1 MKIKITHKLES
12 FLNYLKNKLTNKN
25 LKEDIARKQLIL
37 NILIFVSIISFLF
50 FNIIRII
57 DLIISDVD
65 RGMPLIY
72 TLAILA
78 FFIFLAFLSKKGK
91 IKLAAW
97 LMIIV
102 YSLPMIYSFILWG
115 ADLPAALL
123 MSVLII
129 AFCGLLIN
137 SITAVIV
144 TIIINLGLVLLT
156 YLHNQKIIVVKNYW
170 RAEEHQIGDAITY
183 AILLLAIT
191 ILVALAIREINY
203 ALKKAR
209 LSEEALQKERDDLE
223 IKVIERTKLL
233 KQAESEKMNQLYRL
247 AEFGRLSSGIF
258 HDLINPLT
266 ALSLNLEQIKN
277 SSDTKL
283 ESAET
288 SLSQAINA
296 SHKMEDL
303 ITCIKRSIKKEG
315 LKETFKIH
323 QEIETSIKL
332 LNYKLRQGNIII
344 HVTYNNQITYQG
356 DAVKFGQIITNLI
369 CNAIDSLENSQQVE
383 KIITINCQKILKK
396 AIIKIQDNGPGI
408 EAKNIEKIFEPFF
421 STKKEKGLGL
431 GLSSVKHLVE
441 TDFKGKIEVKSQPY
455 QKTTF
460 IIILPLNI

>member
-1 MKIKITHKLES
+1 MNTKITHKFEG
-12 FLNYLKNKLTNKN
+12 FLNYLKTKLTNKN
-25 LKEDIARKQLIL
+25 LDENSARKQLIL
-37 NILIFVSIISFLF
+37 NILIFISIISFLF
-50 FNIIRII
+50 FNIIRIV
-57 DLIISDVD
+57 DLIISEVD

-72 TLAILA
+72 TLTILA
-78 FFIFLAFLSKKGK
+78 FFIFLAFLSQKGK
-91 IKLAAW
+91 IQLASW
-97 LMIIV
+97 LIIAA

-137 SITAVIV
+137 SKTALIV
-144 TIIINLGLVLLT
+144 TIIINLGLILLT
-156 YLHNQKIIVVKNYW
+156 YLHKHKIIVVKNYW

-183 AILLLAIT
+183 AILLLVIT
-191 ILVALAIREINY
+191 VLVTLAIREINY

-233 KQAESEKMNQLYRL
+233 RKAELEKMNQLYRL

-283 ESAET
+283 EGAEA
-288 SLSQAINA
+288 SLNQAINA

-315 LKETFKIH
+315 LKEIFKIN
-323 QEIETSIKL
+323 QEIENNIKL
-332 LNYKLRQGNIII
+332 LNYRLRRGNINVKII
-344 HVTYNNQITYQG
+344 NNKKINCQG
-356 DAVKFGQIITNLI
+356 DIVKFGQIITNLI
-369 CNAIDSLENSQQVE
+369 CNAIDSLDSSQQTQKE
-383 KIITINCQKILKK
+383 IIIDFQKINNE

-408 EAKNIEKIFEPFF
+408 KTETIEKIFEPFF
-421 STKKEKGLGL
+421 STKREQGLGL
-431 GLSSVKHLVE
+431 GLSSVKHIVE
-441 TDFKGKIEVKSQPY
+441 TNFQGKIRVSSEPY
-455 QKTTF
+455 KKTIFT
-460 IIILPLNI
+460 IILPLNI

>member
-1 MKIKITHKLES
+1 MKIKITRKFES

-25 LKEDIARKQLIL
+25 LEEDSARKQLIL

-72 TLAILA
+72 TLTILA

-97 LMIIV
+97 LMIIA

-129 AFCGLLIN
+129 TFCGLLIN
-137 SITAVIV
+137 STTAVIA
-144 TIIINLGLVLLT
+144 TIIINVGLILLT

-233 KQAESEKMNQLYRL
+233 RRAESEKMNQLYRL

-277 SSDTKL
+277 SSDDKL
-283 ESAET
+283 ESAEA

-344 HVTYNNQITYQG
+344 NATYNNQITYQG

-369 CNAIDSLENSQQVE
+369 CNAIDSLENSRQAE
-383 KIITINCQKILKK
+383 KIIIINCQKILKK

-431 GLSSVKHLVE
+431 GLSSVKHIVE
-441 TDFKGKIEVKSQPY
+441 ADFKGKIEVKSQPY

-460 IIILPLNI
+460 AITLPLNI